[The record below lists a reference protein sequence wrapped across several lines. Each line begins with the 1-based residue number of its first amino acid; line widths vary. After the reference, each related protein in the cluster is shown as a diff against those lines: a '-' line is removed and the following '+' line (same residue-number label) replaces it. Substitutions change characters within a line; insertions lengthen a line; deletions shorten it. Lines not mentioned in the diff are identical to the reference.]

1 MSERRDDMNE
11 HRDDMRDLWNKEDF
25 DKLSIKVPKVIGEI
39 KVCGFLHIAVM
50 DDQDFIRPTK
60 EQIKNLHNMLC
71 IDVVMFDEES
81 ED

>member
-1 MSERRDDMNE
+1 MAEHNEVMSETF
-11 HRDDMRDLWNKEDF
+11 NKEDLE
-25 DKLSIKVPKVIGEI
+25 KLTIKVPKVIGEI

-50 DDQDFIRPTK
+50 DDQDFSRPTK

>member
-1 MSERRDDMNE
+1 MAEHNEVMSETF
-11 HRDDMRDLWNKEDF
+11 NKEDLE
-25 DKLSIKVPKVIGEI
+25 KLTIKVPKVIGEI

>member
-1 MSERRDDMNE
+1 MREERANYTIPVDEALCIDVGEFR
-11 HRDDMRDLWNKEDF
+11 
-25 DKLSIKVPKVIGEI
+25 IPKQIAEI
-39 KVCGFLHIAVM
+39 TICGFLHIAVM

-60 EQIKNLHNMLC
+60 EQIKNLHDMLC